1 MEIYDCH
8 LHSTYS
14 SDGKS
19 TVDELC
25 EVALSKGIKAITITD
40 HNALLPEGF
49 SHYEN
54 IKAAVLEVQR
64 KNEELNG
71 KLMVLSGVELEDQ
84 LTGDYDCSP
93 FFEIDGIDCILGSI
107 HSSPIVK
114 KYYPHRPFG
123 DHIGTGAYTADMDT
137 LREFMKIYYKELLHT
152 AENTDVDVITHLTF
166 PFRYI
171 NGKAKRGLEISEFYP
186 LIDEVLKAIIKTDK
200 SLEVNT
206 SGFSWEWREFMPNE
220 DVIKRYYLLGGR
232 NVTIGSD
239 AHETKNLGVGIP
251 EAQKMLKS
259 LGFKYGSYYVKRKRY
274 EYEF

>member
-8 LHSTYS
+8 LHTIYS
-14 SDGKS
+14 ADGKS

-25 EVALSKGIKAITITD
+25 EVAISKGIKAITITD
-40 HNALLPEGF
+40 HNAPLPKGF
-49 SHYEN
+49 SRYEN
-54 IKAAVLEVQR
+54 IRASVLEAQR

-71 KLMVLSGVELEDQ
+71 KLMVLSGVELDGQ
-84 LTGDYDCSP
+84 LKDDYDCRP
-93 FFEIDGIDCILGSI
+93 FFEIEGIDCILGSL
-107 HSSPIVK
+107 HTSPIIE
-114 KYYPHRPFG
+114 KYFPHKPFG
-123 DHIGTGAYTADMDT
+123 YRIVTADMDT
-137 LREFMKIYYKELLHT
+137 LREFIDLYYKELLHK
-152 AENTDVDVITHLTF
+152 AENPDADVITHLTY

-220 DVIKRYYLLGGR
+220 DVIKRYYSYGGR